1 MMNKQ
6 FTSHVILLTELD
18 QLGSYVILEAKPKES
33 NATRNFTESLVVLRL
48 GMTSLSSNYYIYDM
62 AYVLLILI
70 SLAGL
75 ALCAFYLKKNIVRI
89 KDKNKSEQ
97 SKYKRVWNYVPTG
110 LWYGYLIIF
119 FAGLTINNTIF

>member
-1 MMNKQ
+1 MRSSTNK
-6 FTSHVILLTELD
+6 
-18 QLGSYVILEAKPKES
+18 
-33 NATRNFTESLVVLRL
+33 NFTGFFVVSRL
-48 GMTSLSSNYYIYDM
+48 KMTSLSSNYYIYDM

-110 LWYGYLIIF
+110 LWYGYLILF